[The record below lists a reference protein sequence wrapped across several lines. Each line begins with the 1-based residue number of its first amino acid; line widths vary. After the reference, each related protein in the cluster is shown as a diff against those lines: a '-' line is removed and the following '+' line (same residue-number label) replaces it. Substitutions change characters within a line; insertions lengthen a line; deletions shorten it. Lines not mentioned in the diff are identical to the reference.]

1 MPKGSNKM
9 KIAGLIACISAGF
22 VAGLCIYTMIQLSN
36 MSSSYIFYQ
45 AGVDSSSVYGVLAA
59 FIIVHIYRA
68 IAGAYAVSKAE
79 KPQKAGGAMANAI
92 IALIFSAIWMM
103 LMIYSANRTASL
115 NALGV
120 ILLVLSIADVVMF
133 IVVIVGTV
141 QNGNKVIVNSWGP
154 SPYGGYN
161 QMPGGMPGQYPQQ
174 PQQPYGYQNDPY
186 ANRQQYTPF
195 GYQQPYGAPQQG
207 GFTDPRFAQQ
217 PYQQQYNNPYGAQ
230 PQQGGYYQ
238 QPMQPQY
245 QQQPYQSQQ
254 PTQQAQQP
262 QQPQQAQPVNA
273 AASTD
278 HPQSPHSEPVTADS
292 PTQGE

>member
-9 KIAGLIACISAGF
+9 KVAGLIACISAGF

-36 MSSSYIFYQ
+36 MSGSYIFYQ
-45 AGVDSSSVYGVLAA
+45 AGVDKSSVYGVLAA
-59 FIIVHIYRA
+59 FIAVHIYRA

-79 KPQKAGGAMANAI
+79 KPQKAGVAMANAI

-133 IVVIVGTV
+133 IIVIVGAV
-141 QNGNKVIVNSWGP
+141 QNGNKVMVNSWGP

-174 PQQPYGYQNDPY
+174 PQYPQYPQYPQSQFQQPYPQQPQQYPQYPQYPQQPYGYQNGPFT
-186 ANRQQYTPF
+186 NPQQYAPQAGF
-195 GYQQPYGAPQQG
+195 QQPYPAPRQGEFTSPAAAPQQS
-207 GFTDPRFAQQ
+207 P
-217 PYQQQYNNPYGAQ
+217 
-230 PQQGGYYQ
+230 
-238 QPMQPQY
+238 
-245 QQQPYQSQQ
+245 QQQPVQQ
-254 PTQQAQQP
+254 QNEPP
-262 QQPQQAQPVNA
+262 K
-273 AASTD
+273 
-278 HPQSPHSEPVTADS
+278 SE
-292 PTQGE
+292 